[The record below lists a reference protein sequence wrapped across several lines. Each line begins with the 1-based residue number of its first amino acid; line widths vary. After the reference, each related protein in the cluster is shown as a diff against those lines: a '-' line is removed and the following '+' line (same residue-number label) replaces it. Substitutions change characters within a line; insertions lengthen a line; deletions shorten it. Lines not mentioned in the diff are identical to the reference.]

1 MILSFLEDEDLVL
14 GGGVLAAGADMAR
27 AGRLLEAVLAG
38 REDGMSVFIDTVFQ
52 YILSETVDSVDF
64 DVEQKAIRE
73 CRLSG
78 KNRRKI

>member
-1 MILSFLEDEDLVL
+1 LEDEDLVL

>member
-73 CRLSG
+73 CRL
-78 KNRRKI
+78 